1 MIDLNIRELG
11 IGLAFK
17 SMETLACI
25 LIAERAAS
33 CRICNPPQQVINYSL
48 ELRSEKMSN
57 ALNQVVTKNSL
68 RMMRYILQQLNKK
81 WVNHDN
87 LQLCHLIFKQKLAN
101 NLITFPSFQISKK
114 EYILHFIW
122 NITYKIHISL
132 FVLISKYQN
141 FVEKK
146 TSPFSVHSY
155 IG

>member
-68 RMMRYILQQLNKK
+68 RMMRYILQQLNKM

-87 LQLCHLIFKQKLAN
+87 LQLCHLQTEIGQQLDHFPKFS
-101 NLITFPSFQISKK
+101 NLKKRVHTTFYLEYNLQNTYKSFRSHFQISK
-114 EYILHFIW
+114 LC
-122 NITYKIHISL
+122 
-132 FVLISKYQN
+132 
-141 FVEKK
+141 
-146 TSPFSVHSY
+146 
-155 IG
+155 

>member
-25 LIAERAAS
+25 LIPERAAS

-68 RMMRYILQQLNKK
+68 RMMRYILQQLNKM

-101 NLITFPSFQISKK
+101 NLITFLSFQISKK

>member
-68 RMMRYILQQLNKK
+68 RMMRYILQQLNKM
-81 WVNHDN
+81 WVNHDDN
-87 LQLCHLIFKQKLAN
+87 LQLCHLQTEIGQQLDHFPKFS
-101 NLITFPSFQISKK
+101 NLNKRV
-114 EYILHFIW
+114 HFIW

>member
-1 MIDLNIRELG
+1 MY
-11 IGLAFK
+11 
-17 SMETLACI
+17 I

-68 RMMRYILQQLNKK
+68 RMMRFILQQLNKM

-101 NLITFPSFQISKK
+101 NLITFSSFRISRKEYACWHFQLEYRKNVLIIEIAIIKFYIQWNDKNTNAGIQGCISKK
-114 EYILHFIW
+114 F
-122 NITYKIHISL
+122 
-132 FVLISKYQN
+132 Q
-141 FVEKK
+141 
-146 TSPFSVHSY
+146 
-155 IG
+155 